1 MSTFSFA
8 SSFCFYYS
16 FSLFFRRKKSE
27 KLGAVENKEVLTNNI
42 VRRNKQQTNMNNVN
56 LKALDARH
64 TMSAISCAN
73 PLTNVLNNNNRQSSK
88 LIENYF
94 SQVQALASK
103 PIFSMQ
109 ENKMVINVFYFIA
122 AKEQA
127 LHNSTV
133 NSLGEV
139 LSKLYKRPVEL
150 RLVRLHYPYL
160 NSFILAQYIAM
171 NTRKY
176 NFKAIMNSLFSA
188 VRESVMATGSS
199 ASLPSQIVGLKVKI
213 SGRLATQRS
222 VPRQTTQTAQIGTFS
237 SSVVENKAN
246 MASDSQEPVQGVVEH
261 AAFTSKNKKGAFTVK
276 VWISQK
282 AHSSI

>member
-1 MSTFSFA
+1 
-8 SSFCFYYS
+8 
-16 FSLFFRRKKSE
+16 
-27 KLGAVENKEVLTNNI
+27 
-42 VRRNKQQTNMNNVN
+42 MNNVN

-64 TMSAISCAN
+64 TMSAISTAN
-73 PLTNVLNNNNRQSSK
+73 PLTSVGILSNNKRPFGASQASK

-103 PIFSMQ
+103 PIFSVQ

-133 NSLGEV
+133 NSLGEI
-139 LSKLYKRPVEL
+139 LSELYKRPVEL

-188 VRESVMATGSS
+188 VRESVVATGSS

-222 VPRQTTQTAQIGTFS
+222 VPRQTTQTAQMGTFS

-282 AHSSI
+282 AYSGPQI

>member
-1 MSTFSFA
+1 M
-8 SSFCFYYS
+8 
-16 FSLFFRRKKSE
+16 KV
-27 KLGAVENKEVLTNNI
+27 GNKEVLANNI

-64 TMSAISCAN
+64 TMSAISTAN
-73 PLTNVLNNNNRQSSK
+73 PLTNVLSNNNRQSSK

>member
-1 MSTFSFA
+1 MSIFSFA
-8 SSFCFYYS
+8 SLALS
-16 FSLFFRRKKSE
+16 FSTKK
-27 KLGAVENKEVLTNNI
+27 KVKVGNKEVLTNNI

-64 TMSAISCAN
+64 TMSAISTAN
-73 PLTNVLNNNNRQSSK
+73 PLTNVLINNTRPSPFGVGASQSSK

>member
-1 MSTFSFA
+1 MSIFSFA
-8 SSFCFYYS
+8 SLALS
-16 FSLFFRRKKSE
+16 FSTKK
-27 KLGAVENKEVLTNNI
+27 KVKVGNKEVLTNNI

-64 TMSAISCAN
+64 TMSAISTAN
-73 PLTNVLNNNNRQSSK
+73 PLTNVLINNNRQSSK

>member
-1 MSTFSFA
+1 
-8 SSFCFYYS
+8 
-16 FSLFFRRKKSE
+16 
-27 KLGAVENKEVLTNNI
+27 
-42 VRRNKQQTNMNNVN
+42 MNNVN
-56 LKALDARH
+56 LKTLDIS
-64 TMSAISCAN
+64 MSTAPSAAS
-73 PLTNVLNNNNRQSSK
+73 PLTKSGVLGNNNRQASK

-94 SQVQALASK
+94 SQVQALAGK
-103 PIFSMQ
+103 PLFSMQ
-109 ENKMVINVFYFIA
+109 ESKMVINVFYFIA
-122 AKEQA
+122 TKEQA
-127 LHNSTV
+127 LDNSTV

-199 ASLPSQIVGLKVKI
+199 TSLPSQIVGLKVKI

-222 VPRQTTQTAQIGTFS
+222 VPRQTTQTAQIGSFS

-246 MASDSQEPVQGVVEH
+246 MTSDSRGPVKGIVEH

-282 AHSSI
+282 AYSSI

>member
-1 MSTFSFA
+1 MSIFSFA
-8 SSFCFYYS
+8 SLALS
-16 FSLFFRRKKSE
+16 FSLILKNKPQAREKKV
-27 KLGAVENKEVLTNNI
+27 KVGNKEVLTNNI

-64 TMSAISCAN
+64 TMSAISTAN
-73 PLTNVLNNNNRQSSK
+73 PLTNVLINNNRQSSK

>member
-1 MSTFSFA
+1 
-8 SSFCFYYS
+8 
-16 FSLFFRRKKSE
+16 
-27 KLGAVENKEVLTNNI
+27 
-42 VRRNKQQTNMNNVN
+42 MNNVN

-64 TMSAISCAN
+64 TMSAISTAN
-73 PLTNVLNNNNRQSSK
+73 PLTNVLSNNSRQSSK

-237 SSVVENKAN
+237 SSRPSPKGVGANVENKAN
-246 MASDSQEPVQGVVEH
+246 MASDSQEPVRPPTGGGVVEH

>member
-1 MSTFSFA
+1 
-8 SSFCFYYS
+8 
-16 FSLFFRRKKSE
+16 
-27 KLGAVENKEVLTNNI
+27 
-42 VRRNKQQTNMNNVN
+42 MNNVN

-64 TMSAISCAN
+64 TMSAISTAN
-73 PLTNVLNNNNRQSSK
+73 PLTSVGVLSNNKRPSPLGGGASQASK

-103 PIFSMQ
+103 PIFSVQ

-133 NSLGEV
+133 NSLGEI
-139 LSKLYKRPVEL
+139 LSELYKRPVEL

-188 VRESVMATGSS
+188 VRESVVATGSS

-222 VPRQTTQTAQIGTFS
+222 VPRQTTQTAQMGTFS

-282 AHSSI
+282 AYSGPQI

>member
-1 MSTFSFA
+1 V
-8 SSFCFYYS
+8 
-16 FSLFFRRKKSE
+16 KV
-27 KLGAVENKEVLTNNI
+27 GNKEVLTNNI
-42 VRRNKQQTNMNNVN
+42 VRRNKKQTNMNNVN

-64 TMSAISCAN
+64 TMSAISTAN
-73 PLTNVLNNNNRQSSK
+73 PLTNVLSNNTRPVGASQSSK

>member
-1 MSTFSFA
+1 V
-8 SSFCFYYS
+8 
-16 FSLFFRRKKSE
+16 KV
-27 KLGAVENKEVLTNNI
+27 GNKEVLTNNI

-64 TMSAISCAN
+64 TMSAISTAN
-73 PLTNVLNNNNRQSSK
+73 PLTNVLINNNRQSSK

-176 NFKAIMNSLFSA
+176 N
-188 VRESVMATGSS
+188 
-199 ASLPSQIVGLKVKI
+199 
-213 SGRLATQRS
+213 
-222 VPRQTTQTAQIGTFS
+222 
-237 SSVVENKAN
+237 
-246 MASDSQEPVQGVVEH
+246 
-261 AAFTSKNKKGAFTVK
+261 
-276 VWISQK
+276 
-282 AHSSI
+282 

>member
-1 MSTFSFA
+1 MSIFSFA
-8 SSFCFYYS
+8 SLALS
-16 FSLFFRRKKSE
+16 FSRAAGARKKV
-27 KLGAVENKEVLTNNI
+27 KVGNKEVLTNSI

-64 TMSAISCAN
+64 TMSAISTAN
-73 PLTNVLNNNNRQSSK
+73 PLTNVLINNNRQSSK

>member
-1 MSTFSFA
+1 V
-8 SSFCFYYS
+8 
-16 FSLFFRRKKSE
+16 KV
-27 KLGAVENKEVLTNNI
+27 GNKEVLTNNI
-42 VRRNKQQTNMNNVN
+42 VRRNKQKQTNMNNVN
-56 LKALDARH
+56 FKALDARH
-64 TMSAISCAN
+64 TMSAISTAN
-73 PLTNVLNNNNRQSSK
+73 PLTNVLSNNTRPYPLKGVGASQSSK